1 MPVTE
6 WRDIVTNGVT
16 EGARNTTATR
26 LAGYLLRRSIDPLIA
41 LELLQSWNVA
51 HCAPPLPPADIEKV
65 VASIATKELKR
76 RADG

>member
-41 LELLQSWNVA
+41 LELLQLHTA
-51 HCAPPLPPADIEKV
+51 LHHYHPQTL
-65 VASIATKELKR
+65 R
-76 RADG
+76 RLSRPSPRKN